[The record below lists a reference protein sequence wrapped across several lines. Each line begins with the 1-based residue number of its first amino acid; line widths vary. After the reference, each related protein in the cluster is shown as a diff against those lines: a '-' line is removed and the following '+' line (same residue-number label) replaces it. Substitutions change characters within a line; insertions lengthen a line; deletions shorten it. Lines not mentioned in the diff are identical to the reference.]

1 MNNLRLY
8 FMLDPILL
16 HSNKVNQNECC
27 FELDIFGRLRVTKTA
42 VTAFFPLKFEMN
54 KKKDTRYNAPKML
67 FLSQMFRFICLA
79 MFVSV

>member
-27 FELDIFGRLRVTKTA
+27 FELDIFGRLGVTKTV
-42 VTAFFPLKFEMN
+42 VTAFFPLNFEVN
-54 KKKDTRYNAPKML
+54 KKKKPT
-67 FLSQMFRFICLA
+67 I
-79 MFVSV
+79 